1 MPILESQAQSH
12 FCTNVPLFLAMS
24 LDRTLPKLLGG
35 QHRVRGTPINAILT
49 SFCMVF
55 VVLLLVPDVA
65 AAGAAASLIF
75 LVSFALARW
84 DGTLR
89 KCCAS

>member
-1 MPILESQAQSH
+1 MPILGSQAQGN
-12 FCTNVPLFLAMS
+12 FCTNVPLSLAMS
-24 LDRTLPKLLGG
+24 LDRTLPKLLGS
-35 QHRVRGTPINAILT
+35 QHRVRGTSINAILA
-49 SFCMVF
+49 SSCMVF

-65 AAGAAASLIF
+65 AASLIF
-75 LVSFALARW
+75 LVSFALAHW